1 MDSRP
6 KTAICKHIT
15 PRTLTVLLVLSQMA
29 AVSQFCLPV
38 ESAPK
43 QAAAGKKP
51 RALEIVPVDEPPP
64 QKRKNVVAAIG
75 QPHKVTLVGEINQ
88 LLVLCQAAGINL
100 SEPKLPATVTK
111 MRLGSTGIYAGIR
124 EGDRIVSGK
133 VDNNVLTLQVERNGQ
148 KFLTSMA
155 TDSKAFTATIAA
167 PPLRG
172 QKPKPAPLPLGG
184 NTSLSKLTVEQAEQL
199 LSQYDFTL
207 VVDHSGSMLEPSGD
221 SGSKMQWVQGAIS
234 DFCDFLDK
242 HGGARANLVTFNAK
256 HETFNSISSSQV
268 MREVSCL
275 DAEGGTNLGDPLQE
289 AIDMTKNKGKRQ
301 MIIVMTDGMPNL
313 GPSVEQTI
321 INTANSMRQNGDM
334 VISILE
340 VGKDT
345 AGGREIARLDNLTAE
360 GARYDIVD
368 AKFFDELLQYGL
380 KRCLA
385 DALLKAQSR

>member
-1 MDSRP
+1 MDTRSVIAMR
-6 KTAICKHIT
+6 KLMGLLIATQLTAA
-15 PRTLTVLLVLSQMA
+15 LSGGH
-29 AVSQFCLPV
+29 PV
-38 ESAPK
+38 EAAPK
-43 QAAAGKKP
+43 QTAVKKP
-51 RALEIVPVDEPPP
+51 KALEIVPVDEAPP

-88 LLVLCQAAGINL
+88 LLVLCLAAGISL

-111 MRLGSTGIYAGIR
+111 MRLGSTGLYAGVR

-133 VDNNVLTLQVERNGQ
+133 VDNNIMTLQVERNGQ

-172 QKPKPAPLPLGG
+172 QKAKSEQVPLGG
-184 NTSLSKLTVEQAEQL
+184 QVGLSRLTVDQAEQL

-207 VVDHSGSMLEPSGD
+207 VVDHSGSMQEPSGD
-221 SGSKMQWVQGAIS
+221 TGSKMQWVQGAIS
-234 DFCDFLDK
+234 DFCEFLDR
-242 HGGARANLVTFNAK
+242 HGARANLVTFNNE
-256 HETFNSISSSQV
+256 HETFRGISSSQV
-268 MREVSCL
+268 MHEVSCL
-275 DAEGGTNLGDPLQE
+275 DAQGGTNLGDPLQE
-289 AIDMTKNKGKRQ
+289 AIDLSKNKAKRQ

-313 GPSVEQTI
+313 GPSSEQTI
-321 INTANSMRQNGDM
+321 IDTANSMRQNGDV

-340 VGKDT
+340 IGKDAT
-345 AGGREIARLDNLTAE
+345 GGRQIARLDNLTAE

-368 AKFFDELLQYGL
+368 AKFFNELLQYGL